1 MYANFSCFSS
11 LDVLLLQTLRS
22 LKDPTSMPYLEMSL
36 PVRSGSHPPGTQN
49 PTAMRGGG
57 VWLMWAGAGC
67 SLWEGERKLTFGDH
81 QPQIKHPMKALR
93 YMLLSNPLV
102 AGVLLGSAHKIFAV

>member
-57 VWLMWAGAGC
+57 LADVGRCRLLPLGG
-67 SLWEGERKLTFGDH
+67 RKETH
-81 QPQIKHPMKALR
+81 IW
-93 YMLLSNPLV
+93 
-102 AGVLLGSAHKIFAV
+102 